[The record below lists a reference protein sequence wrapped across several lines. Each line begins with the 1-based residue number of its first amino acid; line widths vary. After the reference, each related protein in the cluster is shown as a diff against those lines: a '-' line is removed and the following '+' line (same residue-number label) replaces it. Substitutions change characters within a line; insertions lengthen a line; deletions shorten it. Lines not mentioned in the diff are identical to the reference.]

1 MLKDKT
7 NVYIF
12 SVVGIVALVG
22 IVVLVLGEGNS
33 TLSTSDVSGQA
44 IVPLT
49 SRCSDTDGSFISGD
63 HTTWLSTHFDDG
75 VYVKGSATGY
85 STYYGTRK
93 TYEDVCHD
101 KSTLYESWCISS
113 TSVTQRTVYC
123 SDFGDYQ
130 CSDGACVP
138 K

>member
-7 NVYIF
+7 NVYIL

-22 IVVLVLGEGNS
+22 IVMLVIGEGKTS
-33 TLSTSDVSGQA
+33 TTGVSGQV

-63 HTTWLSTHFDDG
+63 HETWLSTHGDDG
-75 VYVKGSATGY
+75 IYVKGSATGY
-85 STYYGTRK
+85 STYYGVRK
-93 TYEDVCHD
+93 TYTDSCQ
-101 KSTLYESWCISS
+101 STNELYESWCIS
-113 TSVTQRTVYC
+113 TNQVTQRTVHC
-123 SDFGDYQ
+123 GDFGDYK